1 MAQSSQFLVHPRV
14 EGVAAFSRTK
24 EVDLPVKAR
33 SLASVQDTNGP
44 MLSKTQTDWAAEMAS
59 DQVFYLIDTVLPFE
73 ACLYYQVLPLSL
85 EGSIFKL
92 GIVDPQDDLALDYVR
107 RILAYM
113 NCSVVTQPISSEA
126 QRSMLSAY
134 LFHTSQPQ
142 EATAKGSQEGTTVKT
157 AENAAATAAD
167 DSTLIVSV
175 QERVD
180 GYKPPTRTSETS
192 APAIAKPSRSEVSES
207 ETLDVLD
214 VQALY
219 LSSPVEILATLP
231 PKQLLPELLARVLE
245 GGIGRLFFE
254 RQQSQGKIL
263 WSQDGV
269 LKSVLE
275 GLDGTV
281 FQGVINEL
289 KLLTQLPL
297 IPLEAPK
304 QVEIERVYKQS
315 HLLLRLR
322 VMPGTHGEEATLQV
336 LRGAALRFYQQQQL
350 SNLNR
355 DALRLAEQLQ
365 RKVNQIRDRTRLATM
380 PVDISALEQLLKSVD
395 RQLEA
400 LMAENKLHHPDP

>member
-1 MAQSSQFLVHPRV
+1 MHPIV

-59 DQVFYLIDTVLPFE
+59 DRVFYLIDTVLPFE

-142 EATAKGSQEGTTVKT
+142 EATKGSQEGATVKT
-157 AENAAATAAD
+157 AQNTTETVANDT
-167 DSTLIVSV
+167 TLILSV
-175 QERVD
+175 QEQVD
-180 GYKPPTRTSETS
+180 GYKPKTRTSEPA
-192 APAIAKPSRSEVSES
+192 APAITKPSRSEVSES
-207 ETLDVLD
+207 GTLDVLD

-263 WSQDGV
+263 WSQDGI

-289 KLLTQLPL
+289 KLLTQLSL

>member
-1 MAQSSQFLVHPRV
+1 LQLV
-14 EGVAAFSRTK
+14 SRTK
-24 EVDLPVKAR
+24 KVDLPVET
-33 SLASVQDTNGP
+33 LETASVQDINGP
-44 MLSKTQTDWAAEMAS
+44 MLSKTKTDWASEMAS
-59 DQVFYLIDTVLPFE
+59 DQVFHLIDTVLPFE

-134 LFHTSQPQ
+134 LFHSSQPQ
-142 EATAKGSQEGTTVKT
+142 EITGISPEVTPVKKAEKAEKADETATDDPTIIQAIVNSSPPPTKINEISQPQTETTAIAQPPIAKTAK
-157 AENAAATAAD
+157 
-167 DSTLIVSV
+167 
-175 QERVD
+175 
-180 GYKPPTRTSETS
+180 
-192 APAIAKPSRSEVSES
+192 SEVLES
-207 ETLDVLD
+207 STLDVLD

-219 LSSPVEILATLP
+219 LASPVEVLATLP
-231 PKQLLPELLARVLE
+231 PQQLLPELLARVLE

-254 RQQSQGKIL
+254 RQESHGKIL

-275 GLDGTV
+275 GLNGNI
-281 FQGVINEL
+281 FQGVIDEL
-289 KLLTQLPL
+289 KRLTQLPL
-297 IPLEAPK
+297 TPLEAPK
-304 QVEIERVYKQS
+304 QVEIERVYQQT

-322 VMPGTHGEEATLQV
+322 IMPGNYGEEATLQV
-336 LRGAALRFYQQQQL
+336 LRGAALRFFQQQQL

-365 RKVNQIRDRTRLATM
+365 RKVNEIRDRTRLAPM
-380 PVDISALEQLLKSVD
+380 PMDISALEKLLKSVD
-395 RQLEA
+395 EQLEA
-400 LMAENKLHHPDP
+400 LIAEHKLQNPDS

>member
-1 MAQSSQFLVHPRV
+1 MEHLVVRELQLLVVHNKV
-14 EGVAAFSRTK
+14 E
-24 EVDLPVKAR
+24 LPVEVRAI
-33 SLASVQDTNGP
+33 ASIQDTNGP
-44 MLSKTQTDWAAEMAS
+44 MLSKTKTDWDAEMVN
-59 DQVFYLIDTVLPFE
+59 DQVFHLIDSVLPFE

-134 LFHTSQPQ
+134 LYHTSQPQ
-142 EATAKGSQEGTTVKT
+142 ETIAKETQESVTLKT
-157 AENAAATAAD
+157 PAKADSNVAEDT
-167 DSTLIVSV
+167 TLILPV
-175 QERVD
+175 QELQELSTQINELSSSQI
-180 GYKPPTRTSETS
+180 GN
-192 APAIAKPSRSEVSES
+192 PAASEVSES
-207 ETLDVLD
+207 GTLAVLD
-214 VQALY
+214 IQALH
-219 LSSPVEILATLP
+219 LSSPVEVLATLP
-231 PKQLLPELLARVLE
+231 PPQLLSELLARVLM

-275 GLDGTV
+275 GLDATV

-289 KLLTQLPL
+289 KRLTQLPL

-304 QVEIERVYKQS
+304 QVEIERVYQQS

-350 SNLNR
+350 SNLSR

-365 RKVNQIRDRTRLATM
+365 RKVNEIRDRTRLAPM

-400 LMAENKLHHPDP
+400 LIAEHKNHHPDT